1 MHEED
6 DEDEY
11 EEPTTG
17 KVPQNNEGH
26 MSQQEVAEVLGMSR
40 SRVSEVEKKALRK
53 FKYYLLKKYKEEDL

>member
-6 DEDEY
+6 EDE
-11 EEPTTG
+11 EPTG

-26 MSQQEVAEVLGMSR
+26 MSQQEVADKLGISR

-53 FKYYLLKKYKEEDL
+53 FKYYLLKKYKREDV